1 MCCNRLSK
9 VFLLLLS
16 IGAYWGLLGS
26 VCSGNDII
34 AKGGDSGYSA
44 EFQRKKKKKQQFKIF
59 LHIMALQPAFG
70 RVPGFAFRTAENL
83 LSFAGLLEERTLK
96 KTQEI
101 YLVIFIYDKLNS
113 RNMFK

>member
-1 MCCNRLSK
+1 MCCNSLSK

-44 EFQRKKKKKQQFKIF
+44 EFQRGKKKPSNLKLQ
-59 LHIMALQPAFG
+59 IMALQPAFG